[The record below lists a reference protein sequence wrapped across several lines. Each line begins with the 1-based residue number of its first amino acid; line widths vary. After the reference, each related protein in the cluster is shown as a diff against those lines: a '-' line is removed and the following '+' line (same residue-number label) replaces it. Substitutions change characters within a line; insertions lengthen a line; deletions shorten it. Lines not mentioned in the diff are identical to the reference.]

1 MGMAWFSPPSDLPGR
16 LTWANEYCGKAAVV
30 YGPTQ
35 ETLEFLEYL
44 LYNQYC
50 IEINAILKE
59 VIFMELAKITMRGQ
73 ITIPVGIR
81 RRLGVKDG
89 DKVVFIEENGRV
101 VIENAA
107 MIALKAA
114 QDAFTGEAERL
125 DIKTEQDVVALVKE
139 VRREL
144 WEERHADNA

>member
-1 MGMAWFSPPSDLPGR
+1 MDNRTQKR
-16 LTWANEYCGKAAVV
+16 LEV
-30 YGPTQ
+30 
-35 ETLEFLEYL
+35 LEHL

-50 IEINAILKE
+50 IDFNAILKV
-59 VIFMELAKITMRGQ
+59 VILMELAKITMRGQ

-107 MIALKAA
+107 MIALKTA
-114 QDAFTGEAERL
+114 QDAFAGEAERL
-125 DIKTEQDVVALVKE
+125 DIKTEQDVVDLVQE
-139 VRREL
+139 VRREV
-144 WEERHADNA
+144 WEERHAKDA